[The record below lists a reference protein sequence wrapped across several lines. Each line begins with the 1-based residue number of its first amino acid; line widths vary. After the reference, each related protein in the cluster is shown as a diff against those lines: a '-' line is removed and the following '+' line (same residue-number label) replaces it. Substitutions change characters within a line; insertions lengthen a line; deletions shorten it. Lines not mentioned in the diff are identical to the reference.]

1 MAVSHGRVSE
11 GTYKKNKLQ
20 PLLNL
25 LENSDV
31 SIASLIYFHCL
42 ELLFKLLRYFVH
54 LFRVGRFPSVSFK
67 AVECSLALI
76 GMIPE
81 ALHEGHFGLNFTN
94 LYLGW
99 LDEGRMVEF
108 DCVVLK
114 VFGHLNEFID
124 LSVDANK
131 GLKSLLTASVIPVEV
146 SFLHLNMEVFKGGL
160 VIVDSELVSLCLF
173 FDFLGDLLLD
183 LFAELLQAG
192 PLIEELLGLLSFL
205 LLADTVGR
213 EEL

>member
-1 MAVSHGRVSE
+1 
-11 GTYKKNKLQ
+11 
-20 PLLNL
+20 
-25 LENSDV
+25 
-31 SIASLIYFHCL
+31 
-42 ELLFKLLRYFVH
+42 
-54 LFRVGRFPSVSFK
+54 
-67 AVECSLALI
+67 
-76 GMIPE
+76 
-81 ALHEGHFGLNFTN
+81 
-94 LYLGW
+94 
-99 LDEGRMVEF
+99 MVEF